1 MSNNILRTAKVK
13 TRAQITAS
21 AEHNFR
27 LRDQHNIDKSRSHQ
41 NMVLVNDLGA
51 DLTKAQDLQEKLTD
65 YYKKL
70 GINERKDNVLMMEFI
85 VSASP
90 DFFKGKKLGEVKEW
104 ADKQTDFFRKK
115 FGDQLKIVVLHLDE
129 KTPHL
134 HFMIS
139 TEHKTI
145 KQYKNRYG
153 VKEVESWSLNARRY
167 DKQFLVDLHTE
178 HAKHNIELGLKRGVR
193 GSMREHKSLK
203 EFYKVVNKALNTD
216 YSKKIEETIT
226 SLETSFLSKKVS
238 IEEVREKF
246 APVINRMLKQNKAL
260 KEKYLFDF
268 QQWAE
273 KLRAEE
279 EKLSK
284 KEKRL
289 KELEASVDARKEEY
303 KQAINKQ
310 RNYIE
315 TINEL
320 GKENQSL
327 KDEVRK
333 LTPQK
338 EEKAD
343 DFSVQKSSKV
353 KPQFTHFLK
362 S

>member
-21 AEHNFR
+21 AENNFR
-27 LRDQHNIDKSRSHQ
+27 LRYQHNIDKTRSHL

-51 DLTKAQDLQEKLTD
+51 DLTKAQDLQEKLTE

-70 GINERKDNVLMMEFI
+70 GVKERKDNVLMMEFV

-90 DFFKGKKLGEVKEW
+90 DFFKGKKLGEIKEW
-104 ADKQTDFFRKK
+104 ADKQTEFFRKK
-115 FGDQLKIVVLHLDE
+115 FGDQLKIGVLHFDE
-129 KTPHL
+129 KTPHI

-139 TEHKTI
+139 TELKSI

-153 VKEVESWSLNARRY
+153 VKEVENWSLNAFRY
-167 DKQFLVDLHTE
+167 DRKFLIDLHTE

-203 EFYKVVNKALNTD
+203 EFYKMVNKALNTD

-226 SLETSFLSKKVS
+226 GLETSFLSNKVS

-246 APVINRMLKQNKAL
+246 APVINGLLKQNKAL

-273 KLRAEE
+273 KLKAEE
-279 EKLSK
+279 ERLSEKNK
-284 KEKRL
+284 KI
-289 KELEASVDARKEEY
+289 KEIEENLRARRDVY
-303 KQAINKQ
+303 KDAINRAVNDSQ
-310 RNYIE
+310 LIE
-315 TINEL
+315 EL
-320 GKENQSL
+320 MTEISDL
-327 KDEVRK
+327 KAEVRK
-333 LTPQK
+333 LTPEK
-338 EEKAD
+338 EEVFSEQKA
-343 DFSVQKSSKV
+343 SKV
-353 KPQFTHFLK
+353 KQKFTPFMK
-362 S
+362 R

>member
-1 MSNNILRTAKVK
+1 MSNNIFRFSRGLQ
-13 TRAQITAS
+13 RAQITAS

-51 DLTKAQDLQEKLTD
+51 DLTKGQDLQEKLTD

-70 GINERKDNVLMMEFI
+70 GIKERKDNVLMMEFI

-90 DFFKGKKLGEVKEW
+90 DFFKGKKLGEVKDW
-104 ADKQTDFFRKK
+104 ADKQTEFFRKK
-115 FGDQLKIVVLHLDE
+115 FGDQLKIGVLHLDE
-129 KTPHL
+129 KTPHI

-139 TEHKTI
+139 TEHKTT

-153 VKEVESWSLNARRY
+153 AKEVESWSLNAFRY
-167 DKQFLVDLHTE
+167 DRKFLIDLHTE

-203 EFYKVVNKALNTD
+203 EFYKVVNKALNAD
-216 YSKKIEETIT
+216 YSKKIEEAIT
-226 SLETSFLSKKVS
+226 GLETSFLRKRVS

-246 APVINRMLKQNKAL
+246 APVINGMLKQNKAL

-273 KLRAEE
+273 KLREEE

-289 KELEASVDARKEEY
+289 KELEANVDARKEEY

-310 RNYIE
+310 RSYIE

-320 GKENQSL
+320 EKENQSL

-343 DFSVQKSSKV
+343 DFSEQKSSKV
-353 KPQFTHFLK
+353 KPKFTPFLK
-362 S
+362 N